1 MSKAVTL
8 VLKLIY
14 KHIETYN
21 FKTYYLKMVK
31 LIWLLQDNQ
40 PAIDAIKKFNSKG
53 KALSSADY
61 DVLLSTQVFYI
72 KI

>member
-1 MSKAVTL
+1 
-8 VLKLIY
+8 
-14 KHIETYN
+14 
-21 FKTYYLKMVK
+21 MVK

-40 PAIDAIKKFNSKG
+40 PAIDAIKIFNSKG